1 MVYCGKPSKGCS
13 NCRERK
19 IKCDQR
25 EPACGQCEKRQAECP
40 GYRNQVDLMFRDES
54 SHVIKKAKAKA
65 RRKDADVGVGASPD
79 EPLSAAMHLT
89 ASESDSVSPEPNG
102 PGSLC
107 APARPACSSRD
118 LEVMLQLPARPA
130 AARGTG
136 WHKPPSVM
144 YALNPTYQE
153 RGTAFFFSRFVA
165 IDEKACHQRFDFIY
179 DVWKPR
185 TLSDAAY
192 ELGEIDS
199 VMASM
204 TAVGLAGL
212 ANMTRSGDV
221 MDSARK
227 SYGTALRLINTA
239 LRMPDEAVKD
249 TTMLS
254 ILILGLFEMIADRD
268 ARTVSG
274 TVKAWHEH
282 VNGAAAL
289 AKIRGVAQFRTRAG
303 IKMFMMLCQT
313 VILSCIQ
320 QGVPMPQSVL
330 DLRAELSRKF
340 RSLNAP
346 ESRIEVSMPIYRVLE
361 FRHEVRSGSLDSP
374 EAVIERLIKMDDD
387 FEHVIANLP
396 SSYRYQTLRIPFPH
410 KDTLD
415 GVCHVYPNMTKLA
428 IWNGFR
434 SCRLLILETILTE
447 IHSRYQ
453 NVDPSCVPPRHA
465 TAFAAARA
473 RLPKLCRAIVASVP
487 QALGLLASPTL
498 SGAATSIAT
507 VEVRAPPPHARR
519 QQPAPI
525 PSPSTLGVSACR
537 SPDLATIPIADR
549 VLDDSGPTLLN
560 PTRSRDPDEETHRL
574 MLLASAGNNIVWPL
588 YHVGMS
594 SVCSPAMK
602 TYCIN
607 RLQEIYRG
615 SGLQQAR
622 AIASIMQNRRV
633 VPRWMELP
641 FSLEPGESREEVV

>member
-1 MVYCGKPSKGCS
+1 
-13 NCRERK
+13 
-19 IKCDQR
+19 
-25 EPACGQCEKRQAECP
+25 
-40 GYRNQVDLMFRDES
+40 MFRDES

-65 RRKDADVGVGASPD
+65 RRRDADATVGASTD
-79 EPLSAAMHLT
+79 QPLPAATSLT
-89 ASESDSVSPEPNG
+89 ASESGSASPEPSDSR
-102 PGSLC
+102 SLC
-107 APARPACSSRD
+107 VLTRPARSSRD
-118 LEVMLQLPARPA
+118 PESLLQLPAPPA
-130 AARGTG
+130 VARGTD
-136 WHKPPSVM
+136 WHGSPSVT

-179 DVWKPR
+179 DVWRPR
-185 TLSDAAY
+185 TLSDAPH
-192 ELGEIDS
+192 ELGEVDS

-239 LRMPDEAVKD
+239 LRMPGEAVKD

-254 ILILGLFEMIADRD
+254 ILILGLFEMITDRD
-268 ARTVSG
+268 ARTASG

-282 VNGAAAL
+282 VNGAAVL

-303 IKMFMMLCQT
+303 IKMFLMLCQT

-330 DLRAELSRKF
+330 DLRAELSRQF

-361 FRHEVRSGSLDSP
+361 FRHEVRSGSLDTP
-374 EAVIERLIKMDDD
+374 EAAIERLIKMDDD

-396 SSYRYQTLRIPFPH
+396 SSYRYRTLRLPFPR
-410 KDTLD
+410 KDVFD
-415 GVCHVYPNMTKLA
+415 GVYHVYPNMGKAA

-453 NVDPSCVPPRHA
+453 YVDPACVPPRHA
-465 TAFAAARA
+465 AAFAAARA

-487 QALGLLASPTL
+487 QALGLLAGPIIP
-498 SGAATSIAT
+498 GAATPVAT
-507 VEVRAPPPHARR
+507 VEVRTPPLQARR
-519 QQPAPI
+519 EQPVAAPF
-525 PSPSTLGVSACR
+525 PSASTVPPSACR
-537 SPDLATIPIADR
+537 SLDPAAIPVADI

-560 PTRSRDPDEETHRL
+560 PTRSRHPDEETHRL

-594 SVCSPAMK
+594 SVCSSAMK

-615 SGLQQAR
+615 SGLQQAKE
-622 AIASIMQNRRV
+622 IASIMQNRRV
-633 VPRWMELP
+633 VPRWMEL
-641 FSLEPGESREEVV
+641 SVWQEPGEGREEVV

>member
-65 RRKDADVGVGASPD
+65 RRRDADVGVGASPD
-79 EPLSAAMHLT
+79 QPLSAPAPLT
-89 ASESDSVSPEPNG
+89 VSESGSVSPEPNG
-102 PGSLC
+102 SGSLC
-107 APARPACSSRD
+107 VLARPACSSRD
-118 LEVMLQLPARPA
+118 PEAMLQLPARPA
-130 AARGTG
+130 VARGMG
-136 WHKPPSVM
+136 WHRPPSV
-144 YALNPTYQE
+144 T
-153 RGTAFFFSRFVA
+153 
-165 IDEKACHQRFDFIY
+165 FDFIY

-185 TLSDAAY
+185 TLLDAAH

-239 LRMPDEAVKD
+239 LRLPDEAVKD

-396 SSYRYQTLRIPFPH
+396 SSYRYHTLRLPFPH

-415 GVCHVYPNMTKLA
+415 GVCHVYPNMGKLA

-465 TAFAAARA
+465 AAFAAARA

-487 QALGLLASPTL
+487 QALGLLAGPIL
-498 SGAATSIAT
+498 PGAATPIAT

-519 QQPAPI
+519 QQPTPV
-525 PSPSTLGVSACR
+525 PSPSTVPVPACR

-615 SGLQQAR
+615 SGLQQAK

-641 FSLEPGESREEVV
+641 FLQEPGESREEVV

>member
-19 IKCDQR
+19 IRCDQR

-65 RRKDADVGVGASPD
+65 RRRDPDAALGASHD
-79 EPLSAAMHLT
+79 QPLS
-89 ASESDSVSPEPNG
+89 ASESDSASPEPNG
-102 PGSLC
+102 SRGLC
-107 APARPACSSRD
+107 VLTRSACSPRD
-118 LEVMLQLPARPA
+118 PESLLQLSAPPAVAHGPD
-130 AARGTG
+130 
-136 WHKPPSVM
+136 WHRSPSVM

-179 DVWKPR
+179 DVWRPR
-185 TLSDAAY
+185 TLSDAPH
-192 ELGEIDS
+192 ELGEVDS

-239 LRMPDEAVKD
+239 LRVPGEAVKD

-254 ILILGLFEMIADRD
+254 ILILGLFEMITDRD
-268 ARTVSG
+268 ARTAGG

-282 VNGAAAL
+282 VNGAAVL
-289 AKIRGVAQFRTRAG
+289 AKIRGVGQFRTRAG
-303 IKMFMMLCQT
+303 IKMFMMLCQV

-330 DLRAELSRKF
+330 DLRAELSRRF

-361 FRHEVRSGSLDSP
+361 FRHEVRSGNFDTP
-374 EAVIERLIKMDDD
+374 EAAIERLIKMDDD

-396 SSYRYQTLRIPFPH
+396 SSYRYRTLRLPFPH
-410 KDTLD
+410 KDVFD
-415 GVCHVYPNMTKLA
+415 GICHVYPNMGKAA

-447 IHSRYQ
+447 IHSRYRY
-453 NVDPSCVPPRHA
+453 VDPACVPPRHA
-465 TAFAAARA
+465 AAFAAARA

-487 QALGLLASPTL
+487 QALGLLAGPIIP
-498 SGAATSIAT
+498 GAATPIAT
-507 VEVRAPPPHARR
+507 VEVRAPPLQARR
-519 QQPAPI
+519 EQPAAPF
-525 PSPSTLGVSACR
+525 PSASTVPASACR
-537 SPDLATIPIADR
+537 SADPAAVPVADI

-560 PTRSRDPDEETHRL
+560 PTRSRYPDEETHRL
-574 MLLASAGNNIVWPL
+574 MLLASAGNNMVWPL

-594 SVCSPAMK
+594 SVCSSAMK

-607 RLQEIYRG
+607 RLQEIYKG
-615 SGLQQAR
+615 SGLQQAKE
-622 AIASIMQNRRV
+622 IASIMQNRRV
-633 VPRWMELP
+633 VPRWMELS
-641 FSLEPGESREEVV
+641 FWQEPGEGREEVV